1 MIFSRRLRVIL
12 VLPLII
18 LGACDSAPVAPTAP
32 PPPTTLA
39 APTRQ
44 VVRWPTA
51 ASGWNQFT
59 RSTYQ
64 IALPASW
71 QEIKLQ
77 PDALRDALARAQE
90 NNPPLADALETLLA
104 SGQYQGFIFYAADD
118 NAAPLATTLALARAP
133 LPPNQTIETL
143 AQTYSEALPNL
154 IRGAQVTRAPS
165 TLKINNMDVA
175 AFEYTLALV
184 DTRGKLVTLR
194 GQQYLYILDSGD
206 AYLVTITGDA
216 ADTALPA
223 QARAI
228 AETFAA
234 NP

>member
-1 MIFSRRLRVIL
+1 MIFPRQLRGMF
-12 VLPLII
+12 VLLIII

-32 PPPTTLA
+32 PPPTPFA

-44 VVRWPTA
+44 VIRLPTVA
-51 ASGWNQFT
+51 PGWNQFT

-104 SGQYQGFIFYAADD
+104 SGQYQGFIFYAADYD
-118 NAAPLATTLALARAP
+118 AAPLATTLAIARAP
-133 LPPNQTIETL
+133 LPPNQTLETL
-143 AQTYSEALPNL
+143 AQAYAATLPNL
-154 IRGAQVTRAPS
+154 IRGAQVTRAPD
-165 TLKINNMDVA
+165 TFKINNLDTA

-194 GQQYLYILDSGD
+194 GQQYLYVLDSGD